1 ALASG
6 VPVVMPVRVDRQALR
21 TRPDGIPAVL
31 GALAPMGLVRATDD
45 ATEPHLTRRLAQLS
59 GAERGRVV
67 LEAVC
72 ERVALVLGH
81 DGAEAVNPRHAFSDM
96 GFDSLAGVE
105 LRNGLS
111 ALTGLRLPATLVF
124 DYPSPRAVAD
134 YLVSRL
140 GGEDS
145 RVVEGTVNGGTV
157 PAVAVDEDPVVIVG
171 MGCRYPGG
179 VGSPEDL

>member
-21 TRPDGIPAVL
+21 TRPDGVPVML
-31 GALAPMGLVRATDD
+31 SALAPAAQVRVAAGAEAAVAAPLVQ
-45 ATEPHLTRRLAQLS
+45 RLAGLS

-96 GFDSLAGVE
+96 G
-105 LRNGLS
+105 
-111 ALTGLRLPATLVF
+111 
-124 DYPSPRAVAD
+124 
-134 YLVSRL
+134 
-140 GGEDS
+140 
-145 RVVEGTVNGGTV
+145 
-157 PAVAVDEDPVVIVG
+157 
-171 MGCRYPGG
+171 
-179 VGSPEDL
+179 